1 MPKSAKQKNINLIP
15 QDEFES
21 STAGRILK
29 WALSSFR
36 VMVIATELIVM
47 SAFLSRFWLDAKNS
61 DLNEELEIN
70 KAQVGAYIDIETT
83 FREKQQKLGI
93 VKSLYAEPKLSE
105 MMNTF
110 TRLMPGDI
118 SLNSISITEGQLQL
132 RASALSENS
141 IAQFLV
147 NLEKDN
153 TFKDTNL
160 SKVSTSTENSNLTLF
175 TITGRSGVI
184 PQSKKK

>member
-1 MPKSAKQKNINLIP
+1 
-15 QDEFES
+15 
-21 STAGRILK
+21 
-29 WALSSFR
+29 
-36 VMVIATELIVM
+36 
-47 SAFLSRFWLDAKNS
+47 
-61 DLNEELEIN
+61 
-70 KAQVGAYIDIETT
+70 
-83 FREKQQKLGI
+83 
-93 VKSLYAEPKLSE
+93 
-105 MMNTF
+105 
-110 TRLMPGDI
+110 MPGDI

-160 SKVSTSTENSNLTLF
+160 SQVSTSTENSNLTLF

>member
-118 SLNSISITEGQLQL
+118 TEGQLQL

-160 SKVSTSTENSNLTLF
+160 SQVSTSTENSNLTLF